1 MSYSDLYF
9 KTQNIDRALEAI
21 PVLLQALGEKR
32 VVNMLGPLPA
42 REAVVDDDGNVVS
55 PAAGDLGWHYAAVRT
70 RRDPQE
76 VLEVA
81 SLAAFGVVVASAKEV
96 QAVVGVWA

>member
-9 KTQNIDRALEAI
+9 KTENVEQAMQAI

-32 VVNMLGPLPA
+32 VVNMLGPAPGRA
-42 REAVVDDDGNVVS
+42 AVLDGEGNIVS
-55 PAAGDLGWHYAAVRT
+55 PAAGEEGWYYAAVRT
-70 RRDPQE
+70 KRNPAEILGSVD
-76 VLEVA
+76 LG
-81 SLAAFGVVVASAKEV
+81 AFGVAIATAEEV